1 MVATAENIAEGA
13 ARKRGGGLV
22 VGLVLMLVLGGGG
35 FYATWSGL
43 LALPL
48 GGGAP
53 AHVEGPAVGF
63 VPVGEI
69 VVSLGPGAR
78 AQHLVFDAQLEV
90 EPGAEQAVAALM
102 PRVLD
107 MLNGYLRA
115 VEERDLEEPSAM
127 PKIRAQ
133 MLRRVQLVAGPD
145 LVRDL
150 LVTRFILK

>member
-1 MVATAENIAEGA
+1 MGVTADIDAEGA
-13 ARKRGGGLV
+13 APKRGGGLAL
-22 VGLVLMLVLGGGG
+22 GLALMLALGGAG

-43 LALPL
+43 ARLPA
-48 GGGAP
+48 GGSAP
-53 AHVEGPAVGF
+53 ARVDGPVAGF

-69 VVSLGPGAR
+69 VVSLGPR
-78 AQHLVFDAQLEV
+78 AQASHLVFEAQLEV
-90 EPGAEQAVAALM
+90 EPGAEDAAAALM

-107 MLNGYLRA
+107 VLNGYLRA

-127 PKIRAQ
+127 PRLRAQ
-133 MLRRVQLVAGPD
+133 MLRRVQLVTGPD